1 MVPAVFHVG
10 HTCIGKL
17 SGTPSLVLLRAEK
30 TRAKR
35 GLRQAMGRVLCILP
49 LSREWSKAGWAS
61 SSCTPS
67 QLPGWQKAAHP
78 YPHALLA
85 TLFLS

>member
-49 LSREWSKAGWAS
+49 LSRVVQGRVG
-61 SSCTPS
+61 SCTPS